1 MTGRSVDEIVDI
13 AGIGFG
19 PSNLALAIAI
29 EEHNQ
34 DLAPGQRL
42 TAGFVEAKERFEW
55 HPGMLLPGATM
66 QISFLKDLV
75 TQRNVRSRYSFLN
88 YLKEHDRLTDFIN
101 LSTFRPTRLEF
112 QDYLRWAAR
121 TVDVQVDYG
130 TKAVSVTATGDCF
143 EIRLSGRAEGVLRAR
158 NIVVAVGLSA
168 RLPDGVAASERV
180 FHSHGLLPRLAA
192 LPPLRHNR
200 FVVIGAG
207 QSAGEVVGHLHQTY
221 GSSAVHA
228 VFGKY
233 GLSPADDSPYANR
246 IFDPAAVDDFY
257 SSSPELRKQLMSY
270 HRGTNYSAVEPA
282 LIEQLYAHEYAE
294 RVAGTRRLFMHGA
307 SAVTGIDDSDGA
319 VRVDVTHGP
328 TGLTETLVCDAV
340 VCATGFR
347 PGDVRGLLGELTGS
361 VAFEEAGPQVTRDY
375 RLVPTAP
382 LPGDIYLQGGTE
394 HTHGLSSS
402 LLSNIAVRTG
412 EIVRSVARSSA
423 AGARAECAAERAGR

>member
-1 MTGRSVDEIVDI
+1 MTEVASEEIVDI

-19 PSNLALAIAI
+19 PSNLALAIAL

-34 DLAPGQRL
+34 SLPPAQRL
-42 TAGFVEAKERFEW
+42 TARFVEAKERFAW

-75 TQRNVRSRYSFLN
+75 TQRNARSRYSFLN
-88 YLKEHDRLTDFIN
+88 YLQEHERLTDFIN
-101 LSTFRPTRLEF
+101 LQTFRPTRLEF

-121 TVDVQVDYG
+121 TVSAAVDYG
-130 TKAVSVTATGDCF
+130 TTAVEVTAAGECF
-143 EIRLSGRAEGVLRAR
+143 EIRLDGRAGGVLRAR

-168 RLPDGVAASERV
+168 RLPEGVTASARI
-180 FHSHGLLPRLAA
+180 FHSHRLLPQLEA

-207 QSAGEVVGHLHQTY
+207 QSAAEVVGHLHQGY
-221 GSSAVHA
+221 QDACVHA

-233 GLSPADDSPYANR
+233 GLSPATDSPYANR

-257 SSSPELRKQLMSY
+257 AASPELRRQLMSY
-270 HRGTNYSAVEPA
+270 HRGTNYSAVEPG
-282 LIEQLYAHEYAE
+282 LIDQLYAHEYAE
-294 RVAGTRRLFMHGA
+294 RVAGNRRLFMHGA
-307 SAVTGIDDSDGA
+307 SIVAMVAESNGE

-328 TGLTETLVCDAV
+328 TGLTETLLCDAV

-347 PGDVRGLLGELTGS
+347 PGDIRAVLGGLAAS
-361 VAFEEAGPQVTRDY
+361 VAFEAEGAQVTRDY

-382 LPGDIYLQGGTE
+382 LPGDIYLQGGVE

-412 EIVRSVARSSA
+412 EIVRSVARSA
-423 AGARAECAAERAGR
+423 AAARVDRSGDRAGR

>member
-1 MTGRSVDEIVDI
+1 MTGGAGDEIVDI

-19 PSNLALAIAI
+19 PSNLALAIAL

-34 DLAPGQRL
+34 GREHGRL
-42 TAGFVEAKERFEW
+42 SARFVETKPRFEW

-121 TVDVQVDYG
+121 TVAAEVSFG
-130 TKAVSVTATGDCF
+130 TTAVSVAAAGDCF
-143 EIRLSGRAEGVLRAR
+143 EIQLDGAAPGVLRAR

-168 RLPDGVAASERV
+168 RLPEGVTASTRV
-180 FHSHGLLPRLAA
+180 FHSHRLLPSLQALPRL
-192 LPPLRHNR
+192 RHHR
-200 FVVIGAG
+200 FVVLGAG
-207 QSAGEVVGHLHQTY
+207 QSAAEVVGHLHQSY
-221 GSSAVHA
+221 PDARVHA

-257 SSSPELRKQLMSY
+257 AASPQLRQQLLTY
-270 HRGTNYSAVEPA
+270 HRGTNYSAVEPL
-282 LIEQLYAHEYAE
+282 LIERLYAQEYAE
-294 RVAGTRRLFMHGA
+294 RVAGDRRLFMHGA
-307 SAVTGIDDSDGA
+307 STVAGIEDSGSG

-328 TGLTETLVCDAV
+328 TGLTETLLCDAV

-347 PGDVRGLLGELTGS
+347 PGDVRAVLGELAES
-361 VAFEEAGPQVTRDY
+361 VAFEAGQVQVTRDY
-375 RLVPTAP
+375 QLVPTAP

-412 EIVRSVARSSA
+412 EIVRSVARA
-423 AGARAECAAERAGR
+423 RTGARTDRTADRAGR

>member
-1 MTGRSVDEIVDI
+1 MTGSTGDEIVDI

-19 PSNLALAIAI
+19 PSNLALAIAL

-34 DLAPGQRL
+34 DRSHERL
-42 TAGFVEAKERFEW
+42 SARFVETKARFEW

-121 TVDVQVDYG
+121 TVDAEVSFG
-130 TKAVSVTATGDCF
+130 TTAVSVAAAGDYF
-143 EIRLSGRAEGVLRAR
+143 EIQLDGAAPGVLRAR

-168 RLPDGVAASERV
+168 RLPEGVAPSARV
-180 FHSHGLLPRLAA
+180 FHSHRLLPSLET
-192 LPPLRHNR
+192 LPRLRHNR
-200 FVVIGAG
+200 FVVLGAG
-207 QSAGEVVGHLHQTY
+207 QSAAEVVGHLHQRY
-221 GSSAVHA
+221 EDARVHA

-257 SSSPELRKQLMSY
+257 ASSPELRRQLMTY
-270 HRGTNYSAVEPA
+270 HRGTNYSAVEPS
-282 LIEQLYAHEYAE
+282 LIERLYAQEYAE
-294 RVAGTRRLFMHGA
+294 RVAGDRRLFMHGA
-307 SAVTGIDDSDGA
+307 STVASIEDSGSG

-328 TGLTETLVCDAV
+328 TGLTETLMCDAV

-347 PGDVRGLLGELTGS
+347 PGDVRTVLGELAES
-361 VAFEEAGPQVTRDY
+361 VAFESGQVQVTRDY

-412 EIVRSVARSSA
+412 EIVRSVARA
-423 AGARAECAAERAGR
+423 ATGARADRAADRAGR

>member
-1 MTGRSVDEIVDI
+1 MTVESADEIVDI

-19 PSNLALAIAI
+19 PSNLALAIAL
-29 EEHNQ
+29 EEHNH
-34 DLAPGQRL
+34 DLGPGQRL
-42 TAGFVEAKERFEW
+42 TARFVEAKERFEW

-101 LSTFRPTRLEF
+101 LQTFRPTRLEF

-121 TVDVQVDYG
+121 TVDVQVDFG
-130 TKAVSVTATGDCF
+130 TTAVSVAATGDCF
-143 EIRLSGRAEGVLRAR
+143 EIRLSGRTDGVLRAR

-168 RLPDGVAASERV
+168 RLPDGVEATERV
-180 FHSHGLLPRLAA
+180 FHSHRLLPQLDA
-192 LPPLRHNR
+192 LPRLRHNR

-207 QSAGEVVGHLHQTY
+207 QSAAEVVGHLHQTY
-221 GSSAVHA
+221 RDSCVHA

-246 IFDPAAVDDFY
+246 VFDPAAVDDFY
-257 SSSPELRKQLMSY
+257 AASPELRKQLMNY
-270 HRGTNYSAVEPA
+270 HRGTNYSAVEPS
-282 LIEQLYAHEYAE
+282 LIEQLYGHEYAE

-307 SAVTGIDDSDGA
+307 SAVTGIDDSAAG

-347 PGDVRGLLGELTGS
+347 PGDVRGLLGEVAGS
-361 VAFEEAGPQVTRDY
+361 VAFDTAGPQVTRDY

-412 EIVRSVARSSA
+412 EIVRSIARS
-423 AGARAECAAERAGR
+423 GARADRSSERAGR

>member
-1 MTGRSVDEIVDI
+1 MTARSADEIVDI

-19 PSNLALAIAI
+19 PSNLALAIAL

-34 DLAPGQRL
+34 NLAPRQQL
-42 TAGFVEAKERFEW
+42 TARFVEAKHRFEW

-66 QISFLKDLV
+66 QISYLKDLV

-88 YLKEHDRLTDFIN
+88 YLKEHDRLNDFIN

-121 TVDVQVDYG
+121 TVDVQVDFG
-130 TKAVSVTATGDCF
+130 TTAVSIEAMGDCF
-143 EIRLSGRAEGVLRAR
+143 EIRLDGRAGGVLRAR

-168 RLPDGVAASERV
+168 RMLDGVAASERV
-180 FHSHGLLPRLAA
+180 FHSHVLLPGLAA
-192 LPPLRHNR
+192 LPRLRHNR

-207 QSAGEVVGHLHQTY
+207 QSAGEAVGHLHQTY
-221 GSSAVHA
+221 GSSRVHA

-233 GLSPADDSPYANR
+233 GLTPADDSSYANR

-257 SSSPELRKQLMSY
+257 ASSPELRTRLMGY
-270 HRGTNYSAVEPA
+270 HRGTNYSAVEPE
-282 LIEQLYAHEYAE
+282 LIERLYAHEYAE
-294 RVAGTRRLFMHGA
+294 RVAGDRRLFMHGA
-307 SAVTGIDDSDGA
+307 SAITRIDDSEDG
-319 VRVDVTHGP
+319 VRVDVMHGP

-347 PGDVRGLLGELTGS
+347 SGDVRWLLGELSGS
-361 VAFEEAGPQVTRDY
+361 VAFEDAGPQVTRDY
-375 RLVPTAP
+375 RLVPTSP

-394 HTHGLSSS
+394 HTHGISSS

-412 EIVRSVARSSA
+412 EIVRSVARSA
-423 AGARAECAAERAGR
+423 AGARSDSAVERAGR

>member
-1 MTGRSVDEIVDI
+1 MTGQAADEIVDI

-34 DLAPGQRL
+34 NLAPPQRL
-42 TAGFVEAKERFEW
+42 TARFVEAKERFEW

-88 YLKEHDRLTDFIN
+88 YLKEHDRLADFIN

-121 TVDVQVDYG
+121 TVDVRVHFG
-130 TKAVSVTATGDCF
+130 TTAVSVAAMGDCF
-143 EIRLSGRAEGVLRAR
+143 EIRLNGRADGVLRAR

-168 RLPDGVAASERV
+168 KMPDGVAASGRV
-180 FHSHGLLPRLAA
+180 FHSHGLLPSLAA
-192 LPPLRHNR
+192 LPRLRHNR

-207 QSAGEVVGHLHQTY
+207 QSAGEVVGHLHQNY
-221 GSSAVHA
+221 GSSCVHA

-233 GLSPADDSPYANR
+233 GLTPADDSSYANR

-257 SSSPELRKQLMSY
+257 ASSPELRQQLMSY

-294 RVAGTRRLFMHGA
+294 RVSGTRRLFMHGA
-307 SAVTGIDDSDGA
+307 SAVTGIADSDGG

-347 PGDVRGLLGELTGS
+347 PGDVRRLLGELAGS
-361 VAFEEAGPQVTRDY
+361 VAFEDAGPQVTRDY

-412 EIVRSVARSSA
+412 EIVRSIARSA
-423 AGARAECAAERAGR
+423 AGARADSAADRAGG